1 MIRRNLVL
9 IHRGPGYARDF
20 SDIGRKVIA
29 RDPSI
34 AVFHLPVK
42 LKAELPAEAWS
53 RPTLTVALSR
63 DFVIPIR
70 RGPILRN
77 RPIGKLE
84 QQEIFRRNAIPT
96 PAALP
101 FRPGMRLDPAVFGD
115 FVVVKPL
122 DLGATSHGGVR
133 LFRRARLETMTE
145 AGLAPD
151 DPLLRR
157 PGAHMVQRFV
167 ASGRRPR
174 AFRVQTFLGRALY
187 CYEMEIL
194 AEQPPLTSADAELD
208 RFIVASNAA
217 ERSRTLV
224 NDEAAIRLA
233 EAAHAAL
240 PDIPILGIDM
250 IREEGTGELFVLE
263 CNAGGNTWHFTSE
276 IGSGVREYLGRFAP
290 EPVQRNDIGRQMLI
304 GQFGAFDIAAEV
316 LVRKTAELAG

>member
-9 IHRGPGYARDF
+9 IHRGPDYARDF
-20 SDIGRKVIA
+20 TEIARKVAA
-29 RDPSI
+29 RDPEI

-42 LKAELPAEAWS
+42 LKAELPAEAWE

-63 DFVIPIR
+63 DFAMPIR

-77 RPIGKLE
+77 RPIGKLA
-84 QQEIFRRNAIPT
+84 QQEIFRRAGIPT

-101 FRPGMRLDPAVFGD
+101 FRLGMTLDPALFGD
-115 FVVVKPL
+115 FVIVKPL

-133 LFRRARLETMTE
+133 LFRRARLEALT
-145 AGLAPD
+145 ADRLAAE
-151 DPLLRR
+151 DPLLSH

-174 AFRVQTFLGRALY
+174 STRVQTFLGRALY

-194 AEQPPLTSADAELD
+194 AEQPPLGGGDDALD

-224 NDEAAIRLA
+224 DDTAAIRLA
-233 EAAHAAL
+233 EATHGAL

-250 IREEGTGELFVLE
+250 IREEGTGNLFVLE

-276 IGSGVREYLGRFAP
+276 IGSGVRQYLGRFAP
-290 EPVQRNDIGRQMLI
+290 DAAQRDALGRRMLI
-304 GQFGAFDIAAEV
+304 EQFGAFDIVAEV
-316 LVRKTAELAG
+316 LVRKAAERAA